1 MKKALV
7 AGILLL
13 CAAASRGQDEYGFGE
28 NKIAYD
34 RFAWKTYRST
44 HFTIY
49 FYDSERTSLQ
59 KVASYA
65 ESAYDDVSRQLNFQI
80 PKPINLIYYATHSDF
95 EQTNTLMN
103 FIPEGVGAFALP
115 SRNRMVLPVDLPD
128 EKLQQLIQ
136 HELTHVFQFEILFGG
151 NYLRAATTNAPQ
163 WFTEGMA
170 SYFGNDEDNKD
181 RMVLRD
187 AVLADQVPEITK
199 RGIEGFFAYR
209 FGHAVFDF
217 ISAEWG
223 KDAVR
228 EFVYEFRN
236 QIGSSVEKAV
246 KRQFNISGE
255 DFDIK
260 FRRFLRQ
267 RYLKIL
273 AEKGEPIDFGER
285 FKVVDNPSAETSPA
299 AYPSGDFV
307 AAMSTYKEDADV
319 VVMSTRERKLYKN
332 LTKGYTTNY
341 EYLVSQWVTTG
352 PQSGADIAVSPDGN
366 TVAVFARRERGRDL
380 LLLNA
385 LTGGIRERIEM
396 PELDQQLNPSFSAD
410 GMLVAFRAMRNGR
423 SDIYT
428 YNLATRALANLT
440 DDDAF
445 DFSPVFSRDGKWI
458 YYTSVRGTKSKI
470 FRFHPDSPESREQIT
485 YGEWNDEDPSLS
497 PDGKRLFF
505 TSDRD
510 AGIYNISSIN
520 LETGETLMHT
530 NVVAGVFTP
539 TIFVGK
545 DNTEKL
551 VFSAYYKRRFTLYI
565 ADSKKPFKRLPE
577 LAPVASP
584 VGPGTVTPYQPA
596 IEVAVDPEKVTQ
608 KISHKLQLEDAQV
621 TAGVN
626 TDQTFVSNTV
636 LVFGDNL
643 GDRRFYAI
651 FQSLSSFTNF
661 DLTYLDIS
669 KRLQKGIELF
679 DDRTYFLALDQRFGV
694 DQLTRGRRAYRI
706 TGGMFLA
713 NYPIDRYHRLEG
725 QLGYISRSY
734 DFPFVVTNIDGS
746 QQFLIDSRSDNFPQ
760 AGVGFVGDTVLYR
773 EWGPLSGRRYRF
785 AFTYAPDLGNK
796 TRIDQTTGQVVPGGS
811 TLTSDVTVDL
821 RHYFKITGRSL
832 IAVRLFGAHSSGN
845 FPNVYYFGGLDTLR
859 GLDFRQQI
867 GNTVGYA
874 NFEYRFPLIDLLAFP
889 FGGFAN
895 IRGRVFF
902 DIGGA
907 ALKDQKFR
915 FWDASRHEL
924 LNHGQPGD
932 TGGVASYGYGIQF
945 GFLGLTLHWDFARL
959 TDLRKTYSGL
969 RTSFYIGTEF

>member
-1 MKKALV
+1 
-7 AGILLL
+7 LL
-13 CAAASRGQDEYGFGE
+13 CAAPSRAQDDYTAFGQ

-34 RFAWKTYRST
+34 KFAWRTYRST

-49 FYDSERTSLQ
+49 FYDTERGALQ

-115 SRNRMVLPVDLPD
+115 QRNRMVLPVDLPD

-187 AVLADQVPEITK
+187 AVLADQVPEISQ
-199 RGIEGFFAYR
+199 RGIYGFFAYR

-217 ISAEWG
+217 IAAEWG

-236 QIGSSVEKAV
+236 QLGPSIEKSV

-255 DFDIK
+255 DFDIR

-273 AEKGEPIDFGER
+273 TEKGEPVDFGER
-285 FKVVDNPSAETSPA
+285 FRVSDYGSAETSPR

-307 AAMSTYKEDADV
+307 ACMTTYKGDADV
-319 VVMSTRERKLYKN
+319 IVMSMRDRHLYKN
-332 LTKGYTTNY
+332 LTKGYTTTY
-341 EYLVSQWVTTG
+341 EYLVSQWITTG
-352 PQSGADIAVSPDGN
+352 PQSGPDIAVSADGN

-396 PELDQQLNPSFSAD
+396 PELDQQLSPAFSPD
-410 GMLVAFRAMRNGR
+410 GSVIAFRAMRNGR
-423 SDIYT
+423 SDIFT
-428 YNLATRALANLT
+428 YNFTTHGLTNLT

-445 DFSPVFSRDGKWI
+445 DFAPVYSPDGQWI
-458 YYTSVRGTKSKI
+458 YYSSVRGTKLKI
-470 FRFHPDSPESREQIT
+470 FRFHPDAPDSREQIT
-485 YGEWNDEDPSLS
+485 YGDWNDEDPTLS

-510 AGIYNISSIN
+510 QGIYNIYSIN
-520 LETGETLMHT
+520 LETGETFMHT
-530 NVVAGVFTP
+530 NVVAGVFSP
-539 TIFVGK
+539 TVIIGK

-551 VFSAYYKRRFTLYI
+551 VFSAYYKRQFTLYI
-565 ADSKKPFKRLPE
+565 ADSKHPYKRLNE

-584 VGPGTVTPYQPA
+584 VGPGTITPYEPA
-596 IEVAVDPEKVTQ
+596 IEVSVDPEKVDP
-608 KISHKLQLEDAQV
+608 KIPRKLQLEDAQV

-626 TDQTFVSNTV
+626 TDQTFVSNTI

-643 GDRRFYAI
+643 GDRRFYGI
-651 FQSLSSFTNF
+651 LQSVSSYTNIQ
-661 DLTYLDIS
+661 LAYLDIS
-669 KRLQKGIELF
+669 RRLQKGVQVF
-679 DDRTYFLALDQRFGV
+679 DERSYFLAIDQTGSV
-694 DQLTRGRRAYRI
+694 DQVTRSRRQYRI
-706 TGGMFLA
+706 TGGYFLGT
-713 NYPIDRYHRLEG
+713 YPLDRYHRLEG
-725 QLGYISRSY
+725 QVGYLSRSY
-734 DFPFVVTNIDGS
+734 DYPFVITNVDGS
-746 QQFLIDSRSDNFPQ
+746 QAYYVNPRTDNFPQ
-760 AGVGFVGDTVLYR
+760 IGISFVGDTVLYR

-785 AFTYAPDLGNK
+785 GVSYAPDFGTKEKQDPNDP
-796 TRIDQTTGQVVPGGS
+796 TQTIPGGN
-811 TLTSDVTVDL
+811 TLTADFTADL
-821 RHYFKITGRSL
+821 RHYFKLTERML
-832 IAVRLFGAHSSGN
+832 IAARVYFAKSVGN

-859 GLDFRQQI
+859 GLDYREQI

-874 NFEYRFPLIDLLAFP
+874 NFEFRFPLIDVIAFP
-889 FGGFAN
+889 FGAIGN
-895 IRGRVFF
+895 IRGLFF
-902 DIGGA
+902 LDVGGA
-907 ALKDQKFR
+907 ALENQHFKF
-915 FWDASRHEL
+915 WNS
-924 LNHGQPGD
+924 D
-932 TGGVASYGYGIQF
+932 THQLIDGRSSYGYGLQF
-945 GFLGLTLHWDFARL
+945 NFLGLTLHWDFAHL
-959 TDLRKTYSGL
+959 WDFKHTYSGL
-969 RTSFYIGTEF
+969 KTSFYIGTEF